1 MFSTIAEGICLAVVL
16 PCLFC
21 CLGGV
26 VACTW
31 LALVVLEGAAIGV
44 YVLYVVDLTVK
55 ADKCATAMF
64 GDCRRGVSL
73 ATGMGV
79 CRILMV

>member
-1 MFSTIAEGICLAVVL
+1 MVSTIAEGICLTVVL

-26 VACTW
+26 VACVW
-31 LALVVLEGAAIGV
+31 FALVILEGAAIGV
-44 YVLYVVDLTVK
+44 YVLSVVDRAIK
-55 ADKCATAMF
+55 ADECANAIF

-73 ATGMGV
+73 AAGMGI
-79 CRILMV
+79 CRIVSM